1 MITENKVDSKK
12 NSEVFKFVFQICTV
26 LVTSICL
33 PLIAWALLST
43 VSLKVDMATEK
54 AVRETESRNQ
64 QKVLDDYKSDMMKL
78 VTTND
83 IENAQRHNDIILNF
97 EKQIFSLK
105 LEWEKRI
112 GDYKAE
118 NDRRFTEI
126 QKQLEQA
133 NSKLDKALDM
143 LYLKNPK

>member
-1 MITENKVDSKK
+1 
-12 NSEVFKFVFQICTV
+12 
-26 LVTSICL
+26 
-33 PLIAWALLST
+33 
-43 VSLKVDMATEK
+43 MATEK
-54 AVRETESRNQ
+54 AVRETEFRGH
-64 QKVLDDYKSDMMKL
+64 QKNLDDYKNDMMKL

-83 IENAQRHNDIILNF
+83 IENIQRHNDMILNN
-97 EKQIFSLK
+97 EKQISALK